1 MAVLPRP
8 ATGDV
13 RAAHRAVASTPDRS
27 VILRLA
33 LRRHAAFSSAPTAH
47 PERRRDDGRRARAS
61 GGFMPTSS
69 DSRSARSGV
78 VDARVTRPRRV
89 SLQWPAP
96 RDRDPRLPPSG
107 CGASEES
114 PRVLAVRRTGWWPQD
129 RRVLAALAAT
139 RDEYRFIDDLL
150 LSRRIRQNRSDP
162 ARRARIRT
170 EQRSNELSELRVDDR
185 QAVPALDVGHVRDAE
200 QTAYL
205 VLGNLQRPG

>member
-8 ATGDV
+8 ATGDI

-33 LRRHAAFSSAPTAH
+33 LRRHAAVSSAPTAH

-61 GGFMPTSS
+61 GGFMPQSHQAAEGLASMACTE
-69 DSRSARSGV
+69 
-78 VDARVTRPRRV
+78 RPRSPASSERV
-89 SLQWPAP
+89 RCL
-96 RDRDPRLPPSG
+96 RGITPS
-107 CGASEES
+107 S
-114 PRVLAVRRTGWWPQD
+114 RRQAHRGWPQD

-139 RDEYRFIDDLL
+139 REEYRFIDDLL

-170 EQRSNELSELRVDDR
+170 GQRSNELSELRVDDR
-185 QAVPALDVGHVRDAE
+185 QAVPVLDVGHVRDAE

-205 VLGNLQRPG
+205 VLGNIQRPG

>member
-8 ATGDV
+8 ATGDI

-61 GGFMPTSS
+61 GVRQSIRAVP
-69 DSRSARSGV
+69 GV
-78 VDARVTRPRRV
+78 VDSRVTRPRRV

-96 RDRDPRLPPSG
+96 RDRDPPRPPSG
-107 CGASEES
+107 CGASEDS
-114 PRVLAVRRTGWWPQD
+114 PRVLAVRRTGRWPQD
-129 RRVLAALAAT
+129 RRVLAALVAT
-139 RDEYRFIDDLL
+139 REEYRFIDDLL

-170 EQRSNELSELRVDDR
+170 GQRSNELSELRVDDR
-185 QAVPALDVGHVRDAE
+185 QAVPALEVGHVRDAE